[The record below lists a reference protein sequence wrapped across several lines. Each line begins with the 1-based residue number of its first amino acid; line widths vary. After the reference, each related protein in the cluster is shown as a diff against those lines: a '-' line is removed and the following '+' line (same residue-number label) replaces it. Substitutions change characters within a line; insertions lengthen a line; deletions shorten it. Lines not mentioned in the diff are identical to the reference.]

1 MNQVRHLWLLGSVLV
16 CVSVAGSA
24 AEHSDVILDR
34 NVAVTMRDGTILR
47 ADIYRP
53 KAEGKFAVLLARTP
67 YDKQGERETAVRAA
81 ERGYVAIAQDVRGRY
96 ESDGEWY
103 PL

>member
-24 AEHSDVILDR
+24 AEHSDVIFDR
-34 NVAVTMRDGTILR
+34 NVAVTMRDDTILR